1 MIQKIVLIGAGNLAT
16 QLGKA
21 LRKNGL
27 EVVQVYSRTEA
38 SAKALAKVLEC
49 PYTTSLD
56 ELKPCDLCVV
66 SVKDD
71 ALETVLRQIQL
82 ETTVVHT
89 AGSIPMELL
98 SGYFKNFGVFYPLQ
112 TFSKLREVDFSSI
125 PICLEANSAEVF
137 ADLQALGEKLS
148 NSVQFVNSEA
158 RKALHLAAV
167 FTCNFVNHCY
177 QIGDSQLE
185 EKGLS
190 FDLLKPLIQ
199 ETAQK
204 IMGMKPID
212 AQTGP
217 AIRMDETIINK
228 HLDLLADHPERR
240 EIYQLMTES
249 IYKTQNS
256 K

>member
-21 LRKNGL
+21 LRRNGL

-38 SAKALAKVLEC
+38 SAKALAQVLEC

-56 ELKPCDLCVV
+56 ELEPCDLCVV

-82 ETTVVHT
+82 ETIVVHT

-98 SGYFKNFGVFYPLQ
+98 AGYFKNFGVFYPLQ
-112 TFSKLREVDFSSI
+112 TFSKQREVDFSNI
-125 PICLEANSAEVF
+125 PICLEASSAEVF

-148 NSVQFVNSEA
+148 SVVQPVNSEA
-158 RKALHLAAV
+158 RKVLHLAAV

-177 QIGDSQLE
+177 QIGDSMLE

-204 IMGMKPID
+204 IMDIKPID

-217 AIRMDETIINK
+217 AVRMDETIINK
-228 HLDLLADHPERR
+228 HLDLLADQAERKK
-240 EIYQLMTES
+240 IYQLVSES
-249 IYKTQNS
+249 IYKTQIT

>member
-27 EVVQVYSRTEA
+27 HVAQVYSRTEA
-38 SAKALAKVLEC
+38 SAKALAHVLEC
-49 PYTTSLD
+49 PYTTSFD
-56 ELKPCDLCVV
+56 ELEPCDLCLV

-82 ETTVVHT
+82 ETIVVHT

-98 SGYFKNFGVFYPLQ
+98 SAYFKNFGVFYPLQ
-112 TFSKLREVDFSSI
+112 TFSKQREVDFLSI
-125 PICLEANSAEVF
+125 PLCLEASSDDVF
-137 ADLQALGEKLS
+137 AELQALGEKLS
-148 NSVQFVNSEA
+148 TSVQSVNSEE
-158 RKALHLAAV
+158 RKTLHLAAV

-177 QIGDSQLE
+177 QIGDSMLG

-190 FDLLKPLIQ
+190 FDMLKPLIR

-204 IMGMKPID
+204 VMELKPVD

-217 AIRMDETIINK
+217 AVRMDQTIINK
-228 HLDLLADHPERR
+228 HLDLLAGQPERKK
-240 EIYQLMTES
+240 IYQLVSES
-249 IYKTQNS
+249 IYKTQNP

>member
-1 MIQKIVLIGAGNLAT
+1 MIQKIVLVGSGNLAT

-21 LRKNGL
+21 FRKNGL
-27 EVVQVYSRTEA
+27 DVVQVYSRSEKA
-38 SAKALAKVLEC
+38 AKALAHVLEC
-49 PYTTSLD
+49 PYTTKLD
-56 ELKPCDLCVV
+56 ELVPCDLCVV

-98 SGYFKNFGVFYPLQ
+98 SGYFEKFGVFYPLQ
-112 TFSKLREVDFSSI
+112 TFSKQRDVDFSNI
-125 PICLEANSAEVF
+125 PICLEASSDDVF
-137 ADLQALGEKLS
+137 SDLQALGKKLS
-148 NSVQFVNSEA
+148 TSVQPVNSEA
-158 RKALHLAAV
+158 RKILHLAAV

-177 QIGDSQLE
+177 QMGDSILQ

-204 IMGMKPID
+204 IRGLKPID

-217 AIRMDETIINK
+217 AVRMDETIINK
-228 HLDLLADHPERR
+228 HLDLLADHSRQKA
-240 EIYQLMTES
+240 IYQLMTES
-249 IYKTQNS
+249 IYKTQNT

>member
-21 LRKNGL
+21 LRENGL
-27 EVVQVYSRTEA
+27 DVVQVYSRTEA
-38 SAKALAKVLEC
+38 SAKALAFVLEC

-56 ELKPCDLCVV
+56 ELEPCDLCLV

-71 ALETVLRQIQL
+71 ALETVLRQIPL

-98 SGYFKNFGVFYPLQ
+98 SNYFKNFGVFYPLQ
-112 TFSKLREVDFSSI
+112 TFSKQRDVDFSTI
-125 PICLEANSAEVF
+125 PICLEASSDEVF
-137 ADLQALGEKLS
+137 ADLQVLAQKLS
-148 NSVQFVNSEA
+148 SSVQPIYSEE
-158 RKALHLAAV
+158 RRVLHLAAV
-167 FTCNFVNHCY
+167 YTCNFVNHLY
-177 QIGDSQLE
+177 QIGDSMLE

-204 IMGMKPID
+204 VMGMKPID

-217 AIRMDETIINK
+217 AVRMDETIINK
-228 HLDLLADHPERR
+228 HLDLLADQPERKK
-240 EIYQLMTES
+240 IYQLVTES
-249 IYKTQNS
+249 IYKTQNT